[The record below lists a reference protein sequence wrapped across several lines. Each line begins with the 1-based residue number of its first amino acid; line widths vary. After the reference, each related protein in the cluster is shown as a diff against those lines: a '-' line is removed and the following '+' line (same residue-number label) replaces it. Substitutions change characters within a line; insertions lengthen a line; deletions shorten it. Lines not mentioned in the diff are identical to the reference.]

1 MPYPR
6 KPDHLKD
13 ICGSRQPR
21 TDVAQAPPPSPE
33 EAPQAPRSLPD
44 YVAIAIA
51 YAEEA
56 AEDRKGKRVGKWVR
70 LAARRFLKDLKRAQG
85 KRPPFYWSPEQACV
99 ACAFLEELPHVE
111 GKWAT
116 ETLRL
121 EPAQL
126 FFVCQLF
133 GFRNLA
139 GGRRFTSALF
149 AVARK
154 NAKSTLIAGILLY
167 VFCVESEPG
176 AQIFTAATTG
186 DQARIV
192 WNFAKRMVER
202 TATLRRQYQ
211 VEPFANAIARYATHG
226 TFKPINA
233 KASTQ
238 DGLNPSALCFD
249 ELHAHKSHDLLNVL
263 QSAAGARENPLFLY
277 TTTEGYE
284 TPGPWPETREFAKRV
299 LQGLLE
305 AEHFLALYY
314 AVDDKDEDFDERVW
328 IKANPLIGSNPV
340 LAAAIRK
347 DAIEAKAMP
356 GRLAEFRIKR
366 LNRQA
371 SAANTWINLIKWK
384 RCGQPVAPDELVGQ
398 RCWGGLDLASTTDMN
413 AWWLLWQVE
422 GDWYAWGRY
431 WVPEEAAHQRTVRGA
446 VPYAAWIEAGFIT
459 RTGGEVADQ
468 DAIRDAVIA
477 DCAKF
482 SPIEIGYDPW
492 NAAQLAK
499 ELVDAGVPLVPFVQ
513 GAKSYHPAMTAFE
526 AAYTAG
532 RLHHGGNPVL
542 TWNASNLVPRYDA
555 NMNMAPDRR
564 RSADKIDGMV
574 ALLMAFGRA
583 VCGEKPFEFQELTVV

>member
-1 MPYPR
+1 M
-6 KPDHLKD
+6 
-13 ICGSRQPR
+13 
-21 TDVAQAPPPSPE
+21 
-33 EAPQAPRSLPD
+33 
-44 YVAIAIA
+44 
-51 YAEEA
+51 
-56 AEDRKGKRVGKWVR
+56 R
-70 LAARRFLKDLKRAQG
+70 LAAKRFIADLKRAQV
-85 KRPPFYWSPEQACV
+85 KRRPPFYWSPDQANRP
-99 ACAFLEELPHVE
+99 CAFIEELPHVE
-111 GKWAT
+111 GKWPTAT
-116 ETLRL
+116 IKL
-121 EPAQL
+121 EPAQI

-139 GGRRFTSALF
+139 GGRRFTSALL
-149 AVARK
+149 ALARK
-154 NAKSTLIAGILLY
+154 NAKSTLAAAILLY
-167 VFCVESEPG
+167 VFCCEGEIGP
-176 AQIFTAATTG
+176 QLFTAATTG

-192 WNFAKRMVER
+192 WNVAKRMVEK
-202 TATLRRQYQ
+202 TQELRETFL
-211 VEPFANAIARYATHG
+211 VEPFANAIARYETGG

-249 ELHAHKSHDLLNVL
+249 ELHAHKTHDLLNVL
-263 QSAAGARENPLFLY
+263 QSAAGARANPLFLY

-284 TPGPWPETREFAKRV
+284 TPGPWPETREFAKSV
-299 LQGLLE
+299 LKGVLE
-305 AEHFLALYY
+305 ADHFLAVYF
-314 AVDDKDEDFDERVW
+314 AVDDEDDDFKESAW
-328 IKANPLIGSNPV
+328 IKANPLIEANQV

-371 SAANTWINLIKWK
+371 AAANTWINLTKWK
-384 RCGQPVAPDELVGQ
+384 RCAKPVDLEQLVGAP
-398 RCWGGLDLASTTDMN
+398 CWGGLDLASTTDMN
-413 AWWLLWQVE
+413 AWWLLWQFE
-422 GDWYAWGRY
+422 TEWFAWGRY
-431 WVPEEAAHQRTVRGA
+431 WVPEEAAKQRTVRGT

-459 RTGGEVADQ
+459 RTAGEVSDQ

-477 DCAKF
+477 DCARF

-513 GAKSYHPAMTAFE
+513 GAKSYHPAMSEFE
-526 AAYTAG
+526 REYTAG

-583 VCGEKPFEFQELTVV
+583 VSGVKPFDFQELTVV